1 MTTKERPIHSVKLGL
16 IEAAIWRNETEG
28 KPRFN
33 VTVRRL
39 YSVEEEGQRK
49 WRSTDSF
56 GRDDLL
62 VAAKVLDLAHTWIC
76 EQAGTK
82 PETEHAA

>member
-39 YSVEEEGQRK
+39 YSVEGEGQRT

-62 VAAKVLDLAHTWIC
+62 AAAKVLDLAHTWIC
-76 EQAGTK
+76 EQASGK
-82 PETEHAA
+82 PEAEAAA